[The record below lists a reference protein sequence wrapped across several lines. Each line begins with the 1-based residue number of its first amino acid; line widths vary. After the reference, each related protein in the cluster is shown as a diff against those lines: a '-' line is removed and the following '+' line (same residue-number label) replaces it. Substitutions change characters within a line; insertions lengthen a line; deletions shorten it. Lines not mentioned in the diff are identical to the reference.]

1 VTPWARTAS
10 RTPNETSSVLVWERV
25 DGLRQLSRRRTTT
38 ARRAAYDALRG
49 AIVAGEL
56 TPGTRLS
63 ENELAD
69 ALGVSRT
76 PVREALLRLRED
88 QLVDV
93 VPQHGTFVTPISTS
107 AVRDAQFLR
116 EAVECAAVRL
126 AAERARPEDVAGL
139 RDLLARQEIAR
150 DDDDL
155 GGFFGLD
162 GDFHHALCDL
172 SGRPIAWAIGQRAN
186 GHLDR
191 VRRLSLP
198 VPNYIAEM
206 VEEHRRVVDAVDVG
220 DPDLAEAALRHHLRM
235 VLSGLPRIRAERPE
249 LFADDEDD
257 A

>member
-1 VTPWARTAS
+1 MLAPMAALA
-10 RTPNETSSVLVWERV
+10 P
-25 DGLRQLSRRRTTT
+25 LSRRRTTT
-38 ARRAAYDALRG
+38 ARKAAYDALRR

-56 TPGTRLS
+56 APGTRLS

-88 QLVDV
+88 QLVEV
-93 VPQHGTFVTPISTS
+93 APQHGTFVTPISTD

-116 EAVECAAVRL
+116 EAVECAAIRL
-126 AAERARPEDVAGL
+126 AATRTTPADVAAL
-139 RDLLARQEIAR
+139 RALLREQEIAR
-150 DDDDL
+150 DAGDVDGFDRLDL
-155 GGFFGLD
+155 AL
-162 GDFHHALCDL
+162 HRALCDL
-172 SGRPIAWAIGQRAN
+172 SGRPIAWAVGQRAN

-198 VPNYIAEM
+198 EPNYVAEM
-206 VEEHRRVVDAVDVG
+206 VEEHRAVVDAVEIG

-249 LFADDEDD
+249 LFAGDEEPFTGTDDEGGQI

>member
-1 VTPWARTAS
+1 M
-10 RTPNETSSVLVWERV
+10 SS
-25 DGLRQLSRRRTTT
+25 LRQLSRRRTTT
-38 ARRAAYDALRG
+38 ARKAAYDALRG

-63 ENELAD
+63 ENELAEL
-69 ALGVSRT
+69 LGVSRT

-93 VPQHGTFVTPISTS
+93 VPQSGTFVTPISTS

-126 AAERARPEDVAGL
+126 ATERATPPDVAAL
-139 RDLLARQEIAR
+139 RDLLARQEVAR
-150 DDDDL
+150 DTDDL
-155 GGFFGLD
+155 DAFFVLD

-172 SGRPIAWAIGQRAN
+172 SGRPIAWAIGRRAN

-198 VPNYIAEM
+198 VPSYIAEM
-206 VEEHRRVVDAVDVG
+206 VEEHRRVVDAVELG
-220 DPDLAEAALRHHLRM
+220 DPDLAEASLRHHLRM

-249 LFADDEDD
+249 LFDDDDEEEL

>member
-1 VTPWARTAS
+1 V
-10 RTPNETSSVLVWERV
+10 SS
-25 DGLRQLSRRRTTT
+25 LRQLSRRRTTT
-38 ARRAAYDALRG
+38 ARRAAYDALRA
-49 AIVAGEL
+49 AIVAADL

-63 ENELAD
+63 ENELAE

-88 QLVDV
+88 QLVEV

-107 AVRDAQFLR
+107 AVHDAQFLR

-126 AAERARPEDVAGL
+126 AAARATPGDVAAL
-139 RDLLARQEIAR
+139 RDLLARQERAR
-150 DDDDL
+150 DTDDL
-155 GGFFGLD
+155 DAFFVLD
-162 GDFHHALCDL
+162 GDFHRTLCDL

-198 VPNYIAEM
+198 VPSYIAEM
-206 VEEHRRVVDAVDVG
+206 VDEHGRVVDAVDVG

-235 VLSGLPRIRAERPE
+235 VLSGLPLIRAEHPE
-249 LFADDEDD
+249 LFVDDQPVT
-257 A
+257 